1 MNYKNFENAGQK
13 KTDEKQ
19 EQFINSAPGSGKSFY
34 ANPSDILSLFENE
47 YEMFK
52 EISEILAGQERRKN
66 RFYRNLKKAIFAFS
80 SVLIFSGICF
90 FAKRGKAGK
99 SEKTKNQ

>member
-13 KTDEKQ
+13 KNDDKQ
-19 EQFINSAPGSGKSFY
+19 EQFTTSVPGSGKSFF

-52 EISEILAGQERRKN
+52 EISEILARQERRKK
-66 RFYRNLKKAIFAFS
+66 RFYRNLKKAIFAIS
-80 SVLIFSGICF
+80 SVLVFFI
-90 FAKRGKAGK
+90 FAKKHKAGK
-99 SEKTKNQ
+99 SEKTNKAEI